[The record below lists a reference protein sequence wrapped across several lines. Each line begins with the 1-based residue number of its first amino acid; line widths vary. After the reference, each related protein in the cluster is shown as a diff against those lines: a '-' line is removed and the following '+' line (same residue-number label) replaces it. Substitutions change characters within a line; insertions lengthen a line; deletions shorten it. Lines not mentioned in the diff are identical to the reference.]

1 MIQTVY
7 VKGLV
12 LLAAFVAGA
21 VVNGWR
27 IESHYAE
34 KEKVSAESLKTAQ
47 DERDSLSKRLSQ
59 SADKYATELKKAQ
72 DETNTL
78 RNGIDSGAYSLRIK
92 AKCPAIPV
100 LPQAPGPTRVDSGA
114 GAELDSDA
122 RRAYYALR
130 SGIDRASAQLAA
142 CQGELRLRTE
152 ID

>member
-12 LLAAFVAGA
+12 LLAAFVAGG

-27 IESHYAE
+27 IEARYAE
-34 KEKVSAESLKTAQ
+34 KEKVAAKALKTAQ
-47 DERDSLSKRLSQ
+47 DERDTLSKKLTDSND
-59 SADKYATELKKAQ
+59 AHATELKKAQ

-100 LPQAPGPTRVDSGA
+100 LPQAPSPTRVDSGA

>member
-1 MIQTVY
+1 MINATA

-12 LLAAFVAGA
+12 LLAAFLAGA
-21 VVNGWR
+21 AINGWR
-27 IESHYAE
+27 IEAKYAGQADDAA
-34 KEKVSAESLKTAQ
+34 KALKTMQ
-47 DERDSLSKRLSQ
+47 DERDVLSKKL
-59 SADKYATELKKAQ
+59 TESNDTHAKALKKAQ

-92 AKCPAIPV
+92 AKCPEIHV
-100 LPQAPGPTRVDSGA
+100 VPQAPSPTRVDSGA

-122 RRAYYALR
+122 RRAYYTLR

>member
-27 IESHYAE
+27 IEAHYAE
-34 KEKVSAESLKTAQ
+34 KEKVATEALKTAQ
-47 DERDSLSKRLSQ
+47 DERDALSKSLSQ
-59 SADKYATELKKAQ
+59 SSDKYANELKKAQ

-100 LPQAPGPTRVDSGA
+100 LPQAPSPTRVDSGA
-114 GAELDSDA
+114 WAELDSDA
-122 RRAYYALR
+122 RRAYYTIR